1 MPALTRREIIGATGA
16 AIGGWLLVDGLPAL
30 GQQAASTQPAT
41 PPEGGPAAGPY
52 VLPPLPYGYA
62 DLEPYIGAETMKLH
76 HDKHHAGYVKGA
88 NAAFAQLEE
97 IRRVGGEDIRRV
109 RAVTDDLSFNASGHV
124 LHSLFWVS
132 MSKNGGGDPPAGGDL
147 SKMLLRDF
155 GTLAAFRG
163 QFNAA
168 AMQVQGSGWGIL
180 ALEPV
185 SQRLVVLAA
194 EKHQN
199 MGIPGSV
206 PLLVLDVWEHA
217 YYLQYQ
223 NRRADYIKAFA
234 EVIDWESVQG
244 RLQRAMKR
252 VGIEQ
257 GHE

>member
-1 MPALTRREIIGATGA
+1 MSALTRREIIGATGA
-16 AIGGWLLVDGLPAL
+16 AVGGWLLIDGLPAMAL
-30 GQQAASTQPAT
+30 QTSAP
-41 PPEGGPAAGPY
+41 PAAAPQGEAPTGPY

-62 DLEPYIGAETMKLH
+62 DLEPYISAETMKLH

-97 IRRVGGEDIRRV
+97 IRRVGGVDIKRV
-109 RAVTDDLSFNASGHV
+109 RAVTDDLAFNASGHV

-132 MSKNGGGDPPAGGDL
+132 MKKNGGGDPPVGSEL

-155 GTLAAFRG
+155 GTLEAFRG

-168 AMQVQGSGWGIL
+168 AVQVQGSGWGIL
-180 ALEPV
+180 AYEPL

-199 MGIPGSV
+199 MSIWGCV

-234 EVIDWESVQG
+234 EVVDWDSVQG
-244 RLQRAMKR
+244 RLQRAMKP
-252 VGIEQ
+252 V
-257 GHE
+257 